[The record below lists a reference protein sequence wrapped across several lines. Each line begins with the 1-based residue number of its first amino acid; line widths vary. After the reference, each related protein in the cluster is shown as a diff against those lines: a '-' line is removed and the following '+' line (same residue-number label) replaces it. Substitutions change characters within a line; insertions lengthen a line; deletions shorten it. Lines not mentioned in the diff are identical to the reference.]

1 MSEDCGGILP
11 ERATGAFNERCPP
24 SPAPAATATQRNFF
38 AFLAGLFICR
48 DAAEEA
54 RKEPFEIVSTSGKN
68 DDEVRSEYGRPGPL
82 WVRDNFLLTGIH
94 LGKEELPPLNEWVEL
109 RKEMQGNGD
118 GETLPHLDGVYVVLR
133 KMDDVLVAA
142 FYDSGREEVW
152 LAPIGFLPH
161 PSYPAMARTS

>member
-1 MSEDCGGILP
+1 LSEDCGGILP

-94 LGKEELPPLNEWVEL
+94 LGKAELPPLGVWFKL
-109 RKEMQGNGD
+109 REKMQGNGD

-152 LAPIGFLPH
+152 LAPICLLPH
-161 PSYPAMARTS
+161 PSYPAYAGTR